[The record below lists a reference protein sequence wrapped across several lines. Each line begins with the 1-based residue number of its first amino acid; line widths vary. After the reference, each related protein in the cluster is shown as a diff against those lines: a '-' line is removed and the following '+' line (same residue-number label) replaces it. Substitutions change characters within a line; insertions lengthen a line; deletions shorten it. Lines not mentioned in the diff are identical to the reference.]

1 MAHSGFR
8 SSSDVIEVRR
18 SENLYRQILGV
29 ISATQEKAEF
39 CMDNRGLSILVSDK
53 QLLDVI
59 KGLVNA
65 GVKLR
70 FITNITPEN
79 ISFCKLLL
87 KYCQTVFHAD
97 WVNGN
102 FLIVDGRKYLF
113 YVLESEQENIK
124 VQDQVIKQVLFNE
137 DKSFVYAQQFLFENV
152 CSNSIHVKEKIK
164 EIERGYKGEFT
175 DMLDNASEIQTIA
188 INILES
194 ASYEILVLFSTTNL
208 VQLASGSGILSSLW
222 RASKR
227 GVTVKM
233 LIQSDPDKSNDVVQQ
248 IIDEK
253 HLGIVVQYITK
264 PLQNKIA
271 TLVVDQ
277 TISLAIDA
285 KEDNSEKTFAENT
298 MIAIYSNNESTV
310 SSSTSIFETLWIQSE
325 FDKQNK
331 VKDAYYQI
339 FKGLQLKD
347 EIYNR
352 RWSSSDKEAVD
363 KSVKD

>member
-1 MAHSGFR
+1 MAHSGSR

-18 SENLYRQILGV
+18 SENFYRQILG
-29 ISATQEKAEF
+29 IMSATQEKADF

-53 QLLDVI
+53 QLVDVI

-70 FITNITPEN
+70 FIINITPEN

-87 KYCQTVFHAD
+87 KYCQTVYHAD

-102 FLIVDGRKYLF
+102 FLIIDAIKYLF
-113 YVLESEQENIK
+113 YVLESDNESGK
-124 VQDQVIKQVLFNE
+124 VQDQVVKQVLFND
-137 DKSFVYAQQFLFENV
+137 DKSFVVAQQFLFENV
-152 CSNSIHVKEKIK
+152 CGNSIPAKEKIK
-164 EIERGYKGEFT
+164 EIERGYRGEFT
-175 DMLDNASEIQTIA
+175 DMLDSGSEIQKIA

-194 ASYEILVLFSTTNL
+194 ASYEVLVLFSTPNL
-208 VQLASGSGILSSLW
+208 VYLAARSGILSSLW

-233 LIQSDPDKSNDVVQQ
+233 LIQSDPNQPNDVVQE

-253 HLGIVVQYITK
+253 HSAIVVQHITK
-264 PLQNKIA
+264 PLQSKIA
-271 TLVVDQ
+271 TLVIDQ

-285 KEDNSEKTFAENT
+285 KEDNSEKKFSENI

-325 FDKQNK
+325 FDKQTK
-331 VKDAYYQI
+331 VKQAYFEI
-339 FKGLQLKD
+339 FKGHNLKD
-347 EIYNR
+347 ETYNR
-352 RWSSSDKEAVD
+352 RWSSSDKEATD
-363 KSVKD
+363 K